1 MLGIHGIAGFDHA
14 VADAVDFLFIG
25 ARFTQRFDLGIFQL
39 QRAEAAVVVQ
49 WH

>member
-49 WH
+49 CH